1 MVVRTEIN
9 PTLWDILVLL
19 TIGFLQILMVDSGP
33 PIPADLPKT
42 RGNHLA
48 RDQGVGYLKRTFP
61 AQGRNA
67 APSSLYGEEIE
78 YTIGV
83 FGTEYELRFQQNK
96 KLLPPQGFRMQW
108 RNSSGVTY
116 TELGE
121 AITRCHYIHKD
132 AQSVAA
138 LSDCGLGQ
146 IRGFVSTPNETFEIT
161 PLTNELEALFLR
173 DPSLLGFDDDLANSI
188 VIEDL
193 YLVKRAKL
201 PALEDDDEILFWENE
216 VENGFSTYKLK
227 RMGTQRERVEIDH
240 DLYTEV
246 TPKTV
251 ELGVFVDA
259 VAYNNLKVL
268 QTSDEMTHVIL
279 ASINQVDA
287 IYHLASLKQSVDF
300 AIKVLEVQTEAPQEL
315 QGASGERLELLDA
328 FCQYNTQRND
338 LVNGSPAHWDLGV
351 LLTGFD
357 LFHVQYGYEE
367 YDTLGLTRT
376 GALCHQNYSCLITEF
391 GVAPREDA
399 GHDDDSPP
407 EPTAGFGAVYVLAH
421 EIGHTLGMSHD
432 GSRNSCPS
440 NGFIM
445 SSSRGNDGGETSW
458 SNCSALSLVKS
469 KATYCLNNSPNL
481 NDEAAFR
488 FDSDVDP
495 GEIYDADFQC
505 QMYLRDGTAMAIK
518 DDKDMCSN
526 LKCERGV
533 DPTNSNKPSRSY
545 PSGPALDGTS
555 CGTRGMCKTGKCLEA
570 TSYSTLVSPWLT
582 GLCTSGCIRR
592 SMGVKSMTRRC
603 HNQNH
608 TSECEDRVSLMC
620 PDDDVCSDEE
630 PRMSRERF
638 AVKKCK
644 KLALDPAIYPSV
656 SSLKIPPNVRGMPAI
671 YSSDNLRQACLIF
684 CKFEGPTSVGL
695 SYNLRK
701 WNTPMESLQSVG
713 READAFYP
721 DGTWCH
727 RLNGTDFYCVN
738 HECISLTTV
747 TDESSRVLTSDK
759 LI

>member
-1 MVVRTEIN
+1 MVIR
-9 PTLWDILVLL
+9 PRKTLALRDNLAFL
-19 TIGFLQILMVDSGP
+19 TFFFLHTLMVDSGP
-33 PIPADLPKT
+33 TIPGDLANL
-42 RGNHLA
+42 GNYLDP
-48 RDQGVGYLKRTFP
+48 DQGVGYLKRTISV
-61 AQGRNA
+61 QGRNA

-83 FGTEYELRFQQNK
+83 FGTAYELRFQQNK

-108 RNSSGVTY
+108 RNSSGLTF
-116 TELGE
+116 TELDE
-121 AITRCHYIHKD
+121 TITRCHYIHKD

-246 TPKTV
+246 TPKTI

-259 VAYNNLKVL
+259 IAYNNLKQM

-287 IYHLASLKQSVDF
+287 IYHLASLKQTVDF
-300 AIKVLEVQTEAPQEL
+300 AIKVLEIQTEAPKEL
-315 QGASGERLELLDA
+315 QDMSGERLELLDT

-338 LVNGSPAHWDLGV
+338 PENGSPGHWDLGV

-357 LFHVQYGYEE
+357 LFHTQYGYEE

-391 GVAPREDA
+391 GVSPRGDA
-399 GHDDDSPP
+399 DHGGDGSPP
-407 EPTAGFGAVYVLAH
+407 ETTAGFGAVYVLAH
-421 EIGHTLGMSHD
+421 EIGHSLGMSHD

-481 NDEAAFR
+481 NDGGAFR

-518 DDKDMCSN
+518 DDKDMCSV
-526 LKCERGV
+526 LKCARGV
-533 DPTNSNKPSRSY
+533 SGTNSSPSRSY

-555 CGTRGMCKTGKCLEA
+555 CGTRGMCKSGKCLEA
-570 TSYSTLVSPWLT
+570 NGYSTQVSPWLT

-592 SMGVKSMTRRC
+592 STGVKSMTRRC
-603 HNQNH
+603 QNQNH
-608 TSECEDRVSLMC
+608 TSECEERISLMC
-620 PDDDVCSDEE
+620 PDDDVCSEEE
-630 PRMSRERF
+630 PRVSRRQY
-638 AVKKCK
+638 AVKKCNK
-644 KLALDPAIYPSV
+644 FARDSVVYPGV
-656 SSLKIPPNVRGMPAI
+656 SALKIPPKVRGMPAI
-671 YSSDNLRQACLIF
+671 YSSDNPQQACLIF
-684 CKFEGPTSVGL
+684 CKFEGPASLDL

-701 WNTPMESLQSVG
+701 WNTPLESLESVG
-713 READAFYP
+713 RDADAFFP

-738 HECISLTTV
+738 HECISMMTATQ
-747 TDESSRVLTSDK
+747 ESSRVLTSEK
-759 LI
+759 II